1 MRSIHQLNQPMRQT
15 LVQSGGPEKVA
26 ELLNALSQD
35 DKQMS
40 DDLLEKLESRNP
52 LLAQQVRKRLY
63 TFDDLARFSP
73 RDLQR
78 VTREQEKSDLVLSL
92 KLASRSVKTCLYQ
105 SLSKRAAEDLQAE
118 LVELGPV
125 PIRDVEA
132 AQSRI
137 MDSVRRLV
145 KCGEISNT
153 SNAEDRW
160 V

>member
-1 MRSIHQLNQPMRQT
+1 MRSIHQLSRPMQQT

-26 ELLNALSQD
+26 ELLNVLSQD

-52 LLAQQVRKRLY
+52 LLGQQIRKQLY

-92 KLASRSVKTCLYQ
+92 KLASRSVKTRLYQ

-125 PIRDVEA
+125 PIREVEA

-137 MDSVRRLV
+137 LDSVRRLV
-145 KCGEISNT
+145 KCGEISN
-153 SNAEDRW
+153 SHNPEDRW